1 MKILDAYRL
10 AAELHRGQVDKIGR
24 PYIEH
29 LSRVFL
35 RVLELDGD
43 RSQQIAALLHDSIED
58 QHVTWGGLIKAGVP
72 DDAAQLVV
80 NLSRARG
87 ENYLDYIRQI
97 KGDAVMVKLADLE
110 DNLDPQRLLL
120 LEAGLGAEAVDRLR
134 AKYEQARE
142 VLLKGC

>member
-10 AAELHRGQVDKIGR
+10 AAELHRGQVDKVGR

-58 QHVTWGGLIKAGVP
+58 QSMTWGGLIKAGVP
-72 DDAAQLVV
+72 DEAAELVV
-80 NLSRARG
+80 NLSRKPRQD
-87 ENYLDYIRQI
+87 YLDYIRQI
-97 KGDAVMVKLADLE
+97 RGKAVMVKLADLE
-110 DNLDPQRLLL
+110 DNLDPQRLML
-120 LEAGLGAEAVDRLR
+120 LEAGLGAEVVDRLR
-134 AKYEQARE
+134 AKYERARD
-142 VLLKGC
+142 VLMGC